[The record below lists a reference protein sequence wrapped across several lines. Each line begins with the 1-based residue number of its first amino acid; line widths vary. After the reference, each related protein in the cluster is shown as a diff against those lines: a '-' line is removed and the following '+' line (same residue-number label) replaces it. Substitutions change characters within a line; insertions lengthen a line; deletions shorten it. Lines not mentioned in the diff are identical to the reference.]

1 MRFLGG
7 LSIKWT
13 LGFFLGVMAIA
24 VFTYGVTDLLSAV
37 RQRAEARYILS
48 SSETS
53 RVLLKT
59 LLNTRLER
67 GALNSSLSADDPA
80 KPEQLAKV
88 RGYREIV
95 EASYSDVVE
104 RIQTSGIAA
113 QIATLDRLK
122 RAHEAVSAARQQL
135 DTDAGLAKASRQ
147 AQSSTL
153 AQSVYQELLDALTA
167 TTDVVDGTIRNSDR
181 TVDKYLA
188 IKRAAWASRVQIGA
202 VQGKLQTT
210 IAAGRAWEPNEAL
223 AAFEDRG
230 RALSVWANVKEAV
243 SADGIAPSVLDAFK
257 KADEGNFS
265 GAAWDE
271 TKSLFGQLSSG
282 KPVVLAISE
291 LQPKHTAAGGLIV
304 DLANASLDYMVASA
318 EAVTRQAT
326 SALTISVLS
335 LAGSLLVVLIG
346 LLVIHYR
353 ISRPLTFLNG
363 VMRRLAEGNTDVAV
377 LATERGDEVGE
388 MARSVAFFKEN
399 LVRNRELEQ
408 HTRELQSESEARR
421 RQTMLTL
428 ADDLEHAVGATVAT
442 VSSSATQMEASAR
455 SLDNSAVA
463 TLSQSTSV
471 SAAAEEASAN
481 VSAVAGAAE
490 ELGASV
496 NEIARQMEHSVE
508 KAQSAVG
515 EAAAAAGIITELNQA
530 ATRINTIVDLIS
542 SIAAQTNLLA
552 LNATIEAARAG
563 EAGKGFAVVAA
574 EVKQLAD
581 QTAKATSEIGQ
592 QINGIQA
599 TTNRAVQAIN
609 GVAETIG
616 VIDAASRQIASTVEQ
631 QSKATLE
638 IVEAVTQAS
647 AGTGEVTE
655 IITQVAHAAG
665 ETGTEAKQM
674 LNVASSLARRA
685 EELRDNVQSFLAT
698 IRAA

>member
-1 MRFLGG
+1 MSFIRS

-13 LGFFLGVMAIA
+13 LGFFLGVMGLA
-24 VFTYGVTDLLSAV
+24 VFTYGVSDLMKAV
-37 RQRAEARYILS
+37 NQRAEARSILS

-53 RVLLKT
+53 RVLLKA

-67 GALNSSLSADDPA
+67 GALNSALSADGAASSD
-80 KPEQLAKV
+80 QLSKV
-88 RGYREIV
+88 RGYREIL
-95 EASYSDVVE
+95 EASYGDVVGL
-104 RIQTSGIAA
+104 IAASGIEA
-113 QIATLDRLK
+113 QTATLDRLK
-122 RAHEAVSAARQQL
+122 RAHDAVAAARSQL
-135 DTDAGLAKASRQ
+135 DTDAGQDKAKRQ
-147 AQSSTL
+147 AQSPAL

-167 TTDVVDGTIRNSDR
+167 TTDAVDSSIRNSDR

-188 IKRAAWASRVQIGA
+188 IKRAAWASRVQIGS

-230 RALSVWANVKEAV
+230 RALSVWANVKEAI
-243 SADGIAPSVLDAFK
+243 AAEGIAPDVLAAFK
-257 KADEGNFS
+257 KADEGNFT

-271 TKSLFGQLSSG
+271 TKSFFTQLSSG
-282 KPVVLAISE
+282 QTVAVAIAD

-304 DLANASLDYMVASA
+304 DLANISLDYMVSSA
-318 EAVTRQAT
+318 DALTQRAT
-326 SALTISVLS
+326 SALIMSGTFL
-335 LAGSLLVVLIG
+335 LGSLLVVLLG
-346 LLVIHYR
+346 LFVIHYR
-353 ISRPLTFLNG
+353 ISRPLAFLNG
-363 VMRRLAEGNTDVAV
+363 VMRSLAEGHTDVDV

-408 HTRELQSESEARR
+408 HARELQSESEARR
-421 RQTMLTL
+421 RQAMLTL

-515 EAAAAAGIITELNQA
+515 EAAAAASIITELNQA

-647 AGTGEVTE
+647 AGTGEVTV

-685 EELRDNVQSFLAT
+685 EELSDNVQSFLAT